1 MTAAAEGTTPVVQQL
16 MEQASMGIK
25 VERHQSAR
33 EKEWVG
39 RLVEKYGDDYR
50 RMVWDK
56 KLNPFQQS
64 EGDIKK
70 RVLKWKENK
79 ANKAVVVMS

>member
-1 MTAAAEGTTPVVQQL
+1 MAAAGETTPVVKEL
-16 MEQASMGIK
+16 MEQARMGARA
-25 VERHQSAR
+25 ERYQSAR
-33 EKEWVG
+33 EKEWIE

-56 KLNPFQQS
+56 KLNPFQQT

-79 ANKAVVVMS
+79 AEKATVVML